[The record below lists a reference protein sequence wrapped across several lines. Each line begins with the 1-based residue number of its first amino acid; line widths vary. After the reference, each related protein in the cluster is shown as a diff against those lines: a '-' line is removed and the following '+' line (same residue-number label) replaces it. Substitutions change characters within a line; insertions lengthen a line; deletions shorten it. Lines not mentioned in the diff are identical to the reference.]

1 MTAAAP
7 RRLSF
12 DGPLGR
18 QIVDLYVWAVRQGL
32 LGAAA
37 EELFAG
43 FCQRLIEAGVP
54 LWRGYAAMRTLHPQ
68 WGGYGYTW
76 WRDLDVVQP
85 EQYERGNEYE
95 QDVLDS
101 PFTHLIEQA
110 ESSRG
115 ERDPWGHLRRR
126 LTGPEAQ

>member
-68 WGGYGYTW
+68 WGGYGYS
-76 WRDLDVVQP
+76 WRRELNAIEAQ
-85 EQYERGNEYE
+85 QFGRGIGRTGCRARLPICY
-95 QDVLDS
+95 
-101 PFTHLIEQA
+101 
-110 ESSRG
+110 SRQ
-115 ERDPWGHLRRR
+115 RQR
-126 LTGPEAQ
+126 LTMESPGCICAGI